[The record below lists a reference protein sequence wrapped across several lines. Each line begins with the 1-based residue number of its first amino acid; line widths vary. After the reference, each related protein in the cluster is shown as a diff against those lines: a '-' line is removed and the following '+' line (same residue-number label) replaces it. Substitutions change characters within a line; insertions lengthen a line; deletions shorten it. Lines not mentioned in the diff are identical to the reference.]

1 MISFLAAIRRIG
13 FKWMFAGLALAVLG
27 LPMRT
32 QSAVPSQSA
41 TVQLASDTC
50 PVVHNGDR
58 IVFSWNP
65 VFDPGGAVEGVK
77 ALGLQ
82 FDRQEDN
89 GVNLETRHR
98 VRMGGS
104 TESNLLTITPL
115 GNDFYRFEL
124 TMQLFS
130 NFKSGVY
137 RMTAA
142 NFIAKTEDGYT
153 GETPQATN
161 RLVDERYCITLQGAR

>member
-1 MISFLAAIRRIG
+1 
-13 FKWMFAGLALAVLG
+13 
-27 LPMRT
+27 
-32 QSAVPSQSA
+32 
-41 TVQLASDTC
+41 
-50 PVVHNGDR
+50 VHVGDR
-58 IVFSWNP
+58 LAFDWNP
-65 VFDPGGAVEGVK
+65 VFDPDGAVEGVK

-89 GVNLETRHR
+89 GVNLETRYR
-98 VRMGGS
+98 VRIGGS
-104 TESNLLTITPL
+104 TESELLTVTPL
-115 GNDFYRFEL
+115 GNEIDRFEL
-124 TMQLFS
+124 TVQFLS
-130 NFKSGVY
+130 KLKPGIY